1 MIKIGICGFGTV
13 GQSLVKHLSD
23 HKDLIANKTSLEF
36 EIAYI
41 ADRSIHK
48 KTYPKNINITTDVMD
63 LACPGKV
70 DILVEL
76 IGDVKLTYP
85 LIKNAINNKIHII
98 TANKALLAEVPR
110 LDTRARRFA
119 PIEGEIP
126 SPIDPPSGCHFHPR
140 CPNATL
146 RCREERPVLRE
157 ISPDRHSACHLN
169 DDH

>member
-48 KTYPKNINITTDVMD
+48 KTYPKNINVTTDVME
-63 LACPGKV
+63 LASPGKV

-76 IGDVKLTYP
+76 IGDVELTYP
-85 LIKNAINNKIHII
+85 LIKM
-98 TANKALLAEVPR
+98 P
-110 LDTRARRFA
+110 
-119 PIEGEIP
+119 
-126 SPIDPPSGCHFHPR
+126 
-140 CPNATL
+140 
-146 RCREERPVLRE
+146 
-157 ISPDRHSACHLN
+157 
-169 DDH
+169 